1 MVNNEHLFPGKL
13 SREESP
19 TSGGVTSTANNDLS
33 IVPDILMITN
43 SIAQEENLPPTG
55 PWYGDYGSGICRSQ
69 SKVGGSAAPGACNLP
84 YSTQQVSIDSPR
96 KLFLRILSNN
106 IG

>member
-1 MVNNEHLFPGKL
+1 MLNNEHLFPGEL

-19 TSGGVTSTANNDLS
+19 TSEGVTSTANNDRS

-43 SIAQEENLPPTG
+43 SIAQEENLPTTG
-55 PWYGDYGSGICRSQ
+55 PWYGDIGSGIPKSQ
-69 SKVGGSAAPGACNLP
+69 SKVGGSAAPGACSLP
-84 YSTQQVSIDSPR
+84 YSTQQLSMDLPR
-96 KLFLRILSNN
+96 KLFLRILSND

>member
-33 IVPDILMITN
+33 IVPDILQITN
-43 SIAQEENLPPTG
+43 SIAQEQSLPTTG
-55 PWYGDYGSGICRSQ
+55 PWYGDIGSGICRSQ
-69 SKVGGSAAPGACNLP
+69 SKVGGSAAPGACSLP
-84 YSTQQVSIDSPR
+84 YSTQELPR
-96 KLFLRILSNN
+96 KLFLRILSND